1 MTKDVIELARE
12 AGFFLYDL
20 TETHGIKTV
29 ESDAADQ
36 WDQLAHFAAL
46 VAARERERL
55 TSAAMESAS
64 KSIGAA
70 VSMTIERCARVCDEA
85 ATRTWQNPRVYAAAI
100 RALNTEGPDA
110 AMAQKGGE

>member
-1 MTKDVIELARE
+1 MTQDVIELARE
-12 AGFFLYDL
+12 AGFGMQMALLDDPFAQSHAQRLY
-20 TETHGIKTV
+20 
-29 ESDAADQ
+29 Q
-36 WDQLAHFAAL
+36 QLAKFADL

-64 KSIGAA
+64 KAIDAA

-100 RALNTEGPDA
+100 RALNTEGEVHDPIT
-110 AMAQKGGE
+110 G